1 MKKKTVQPTFDEF
14 WQAYPL
20 HKARMDAER
29 AWNRLTA
36 RDKREAIAALP
47 AYTADCQKR
56 GVAFKYAQGWLN
68 GRRWTDVYDEVA
80 VPAADPDSKPGSPQT
95 ASIQP
100 EAAPETERRSQEE
113 QRNCVSR
120 EDAMKDPEYWRAFNG
135 D

>member
-1 MKKKTVQPTFDEF
+1 MKKKTAQPTFDDF

-56 GVAFKYAQGWLN
+56 GIAFKYAQGWLN
-68 GRRWTDVYDEVA
+68 GRRWTDKYDETV
-80 VPAADPDSKPGSPQT
+80 VPAALPDTKMDKTQAVS
-95 ASIQP
+95 AQP
-100 EAAPETERRSQEE
+100 ENASERE
-113 QRNCVSR
+113 QRYQEMRRNSVSR